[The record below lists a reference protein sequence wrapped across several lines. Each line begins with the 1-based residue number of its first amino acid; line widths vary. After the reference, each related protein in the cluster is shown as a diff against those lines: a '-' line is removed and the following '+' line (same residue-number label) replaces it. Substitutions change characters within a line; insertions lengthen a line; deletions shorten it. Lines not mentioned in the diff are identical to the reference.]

1 MTVLHILA
9 IVLPPTFAYIL
20 DIIAKLQ
27 AVKVREARSAERVVM
42 EVERTRSRELTEEQS
57 QALMQ
62 LIKDADAAK
71 ERLQLLEAQS
81 AEHQVTINKLAE
93 REF

>member
-27 AVKVREARSAERVVM
+27 AVKVREARAAERVVM
-42 EVERTRSRELTEEQS
+42 EVERTRSRELTEEQNS
-57 QALMQ
+57 A
-62 LIKDADAAK
+62 
-71 ERLQLLEAQS
+71 LQLLIVQADQS
-81 AEHQVTINKLAE
+81 KARIAALETQAAEHQVTINKLAE